1 MKRTILLMGAMIA
14 SVATYANDLPEIKI
28 QDQAGKMINVAALAD
43 GETPVIVSFWS
54 TTCKPC
60 MKELDAISEVY
71 EEWNEE
77 SPFKMVAVSIDD
89 SRSVTRA
96 KALAKGRGWDDFTLL
111 YDVNSD
117 LKRSMNVVL
126 TPQIFVFDKDGKQ
139 VYAHTGY
146 TPGSEDELF
155 DLIIELN
162 EKK

>member
-1 MKRTILLMGAMIA
+1 MGAMIA

-96 KALAKGRGWDDFTLL
+96 KALAKGRGWNDFIML

-155 DLIIELN
+155 DLIVELN
-162 EKK
+162 EQK